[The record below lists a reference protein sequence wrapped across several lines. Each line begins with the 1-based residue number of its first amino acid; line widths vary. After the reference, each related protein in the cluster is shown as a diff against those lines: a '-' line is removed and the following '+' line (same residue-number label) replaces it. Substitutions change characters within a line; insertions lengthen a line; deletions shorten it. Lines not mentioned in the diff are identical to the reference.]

1 MTAPTDIAP
10 PQNCPAVSGSDHRL
24 VLACGV
30 TLYLGDCLEIAPTL
44 EGVDAIISDPPY
56 GIAHVKGT
64 GGKGKHT
71 RRNIKAIEGD
81 DKPFDPS
88 PWLAYENVLIW
99 GADHYAQRLPR
110 GRWLVWDK
118 LEGLE
123 SFDSFSDVEVAWH
136 NRKGAARIFRYMWKG
151 ICQKGDKEGGRIH
164 PTQKP
169 VPLMAWCM
177 DQAKVPAGATVLD
190 PYMGSGSTIIAAI
203 RTGRKA
209 IGIEKDPEHFA
220 KAVERIQRELNQGDL
235 FRSQND
241 QVEARRQ

>member
-1 MTAPTDIAP
+1 MEPTWI
-10 PQNCPAVSGSDHRL
+10 SD
-24 VLACGV
+24 CGRV
-30 TLYLGDCLEIAPTL
+30 TLYLGDCLAIAPKL
-44 EGVDAIISDPPY
+44 EGIDVIISDPPY

-123 SFDSFSDVEVAWH
+123 
-136 NRKGAARIFRYMWKG
+136 
-151 ICQKGDKEGGRIH
+151 
-164 PTQKP
+164 
-169 VPLMAWCM
+169 
-177 DQAKVPAGATVLD
+177 GATVLD

-203 RTGRKA
+203 RTRRKA

-220 KAVERIQRELNQGDL
+220 NALERIKQELAQPEL
-235 FRSQND
+235 FQFIPP
-241 QVEARRQ
+241 QPEQPEQPELL